1 MHTLSIIMTCYNS
14 QQLCMWLI
22 NYYSFYLA
30 IMHRILQLRR
40 WQHCDVSCSVILNPD
55 SPHVMVTT
63 VWVIQPIH
71 YQDMVALA
79 FIIAFF
85 NFEGILSVI
94 IFVFVRDL
102 EVSWWGACFLSCH
115 LTISPIYCVAEIRVN
130 KTILAVV
137 KYYKEI
143 IINAPKKL
151 LLMEKLAYL
160 HKLVF
165 LHFMS
170 QLQTSQTTNFT
181 FLSCFVEK

>member
-1 MHTLSIIMTCYNS
+1 MNRASKMSLNAYSFDYYNYNSCYNS

-40 WQHCDVSCSVILNPD
+40 WQHCDVSCSVVLNPD
-55 SPHVMVTT
+55 SPHVMVAT
-63 VWVIQPIH
+63 VRVIQPIH

-94 IFVFVRDL
+94 IFVFMRDL
-102 EVSWWGACFLSCH
+102 EVSWWGTCFLSCH

-130 KTILAVV
+130 KTTNWQLLSTTR
-137 KYYKEI
+137 
-143 IINAPKKL
+143 KL
-151 LLMEKLAYL
+151 L
-160 HKLVF
+160 
-165 LHFMS
+165 
-170 QLQTSQTTNFT
+170 
-181 FLSCFVEK
+181 